1 MSESYKYPFINKKE
15 FQSLLFYQGASDN
28 IELDPLEKDLEE
40 FYFTMR
46 TMAPLLPVHVDT
58 AGIFIRENPHIPRE
72 AVYHTFL
79 LDKDNR
85 VVLVGNPSRSEKIKE
100 MFWQIVEEKLGK
112 RE

>member
-1 MSESYKYPFINKKE
+1 MERVCRSVLSSCRCK
-15 FQSLLFYQGASDN
+15 
-28 IELDPLEKDLEE
+28 KDLEE

-58 AGIFIRENPHIPRE
+58 AGVFIRENPHIPRE

-85 VVLVGNPSRSEKIKE
+85 VVLVGNPSRSEKIKRNVLANRGRKVR
-100 MFWQIVEEKLGK
+100 QTRII
-112 RE
+112 